1 MLKPHRILTVPIALR
16 LFLIGRGRGMRQPP
30 LSERMKRNVQELA
43 LEAGVN
49 TSRSKGVPQSG
60 VVCFTCAD
68 YPKTTNTTRNGFYQ
82 NKIQKNIMLNIIYIH
97 PPKKNY
103 EKKCVL
109 NEKKCVI
116 LHLEYENVQ

>member
-1 MLKPHRILTVPIALR
+1 MLKPHRILTVQITLQPFHA
-16 LFLIGRGRGMRQPP
+16 GRGRGMRQPP

-60 VVCFTCAD
+60 GVCFTCAD

-97 PPKKNY
+97 PQKKLRKKN
-103 EKKCVL
+103 VF
-109 NEKKCVI
+109 
-116 LHLEYENVQ
+116 